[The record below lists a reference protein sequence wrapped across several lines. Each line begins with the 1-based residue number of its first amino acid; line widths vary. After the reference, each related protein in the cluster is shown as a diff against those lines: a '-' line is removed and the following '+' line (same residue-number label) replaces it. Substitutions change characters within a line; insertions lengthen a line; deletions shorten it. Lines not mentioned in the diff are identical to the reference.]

1 MESETIRRLAR
12 SQLTADTVLVA
23 VRLLANTNANGYGR
37 LGWDEFAALV
47 GITHHGAARRHL
59 TRLKQADVLTYST
72 NGYVEWSICAANDA
86 PVAARNAPVAA
97 RGDDDQYA
105 ARAGSSALR
114 AGSSASDV
122 QNGKDGALRAPVAA
136 RNAPVAARNAPVAA
150 RGDDDLIDDLILDR
164 WIKITNRSAI
174 TEDERN
180 VLIDAGDLVGKLL
193 AQLATRWTH
202 IKAKSNVAGYMRS
215 ILTTLRNDAGAAHDD
230 DFENS
235 EAAAASRRR
244 RYIPK
249 HLEHII
255 IG

>member
-72 NGYVEWSICAANDA
+72 NGYVEWSICAAND
-86 PVAARNAPVAA
+86 
-97 RGDDDQYA
+97 
-105 ARAGSSALR
+105 
-114 AGSSASDV
+114 
-122 QNGKDGALRAPVAA
+122 
-136 RNAPVAARNAPVAA
+136 APVAARNAPVAA